1 MTARCRAAL
10 RESFGKGPLD
20 PETRSHVEACGFC
33 SARLAARDVL
43 ASRLRFRP
51 NASVDA
57 ERFLAAVRDR
67 VVQQAEHSPLGQL
80 LSEAMPVTS
89 PADSRV
95 RRESM
100 VDSGVARLVR
110 SVPLARPEAD
120 WARVRGAIRA
130 RVAAEATP
138 RIRRWMVGV
147 AGAAIF
153 TVAFFVLSRGTTEV
167 PTIVFRDLDA
177 ADLATLPGVDPAA
190 IRHGVFR

>member
-33 SARLAARDVL
+33 AARLAARDAL
-43 ASRLRFRP
+43 ASQLRSRPNTPAADERLR
-51 NASVDA
+51 
-57 ERFLAAVRDR
+57 EAVRDR
-67 VVQQAEHSPLGQL
+67 IVRQAEHSALGHL

-89 PADSRV
+89 PADSREWRGPV
-95 RRESM
+95 T
-100 VDSGVARLVR
+100 DSGVARLVR
-110 SVPLARPEAD
+110 SVPPAPAEAA

-130 RVAAEATP
+130 RVVAERRP
-138 RIRRWMVGV
+138 RVRRWMVGV

-153 TVAFFVLSRGTTEV
+153 TVAFFMFSRGTTEV

-177 ADLATLPGVDPAA
+177 ADLAALPGVDPIAL
-190 IRHGVFR
+190 RHGVLR